1 MIKYLFVSF
10 YLFSTCLNASGVS
23 SIITNDA
30 LKVYYEYRYAKNNRA
45 FAQSKNGTWAIV
57 SNITSVELAKKMALE
72 RCNFH
77 NKKNQYNQACKII
90 NVNGHWK
97 N

>member
-1 MIKYLFVSF
+1 MLKYLLGIL

-23 SIITNDA
+23 SIVSNDA
-30 LKVYYEYRYAKNNRA
+30 LKTYYEYRYAKNNRA

-57 SNITSVELAKKMALE
+57 SNITSVELAKKMALG

-77 NKKNQYNQACKII
+77 NKKNLYKQPCKII
-90 NVNGHWK
+90 NVNGYWK